1 MAKKAKFVGFNFNP
15 DFKLHKACTD
25 DDLRPAFSYLYFKNG
40 YAYATNAHIAVRAK
54 IEDISNIDP
63 RDIEALNGK
72 ALHYKQFELLLKHDS
87 MEVEGN
93 DIKMLN
99 IGDNL
104 TTTITLRDDIVFPNV
119 DKVLEDAEAGFRE
132 NPPTID
138 PCINIALLNKL
149 CAALGNSNKN
159 AGLRFCGLGKGIL
172 VKFAENEYWDVIGL
186 LMPMHGNPF
195 EDFK

>member
-15 DFKLHKACTD
+15 DFKLHKACAD
-25 DDLRPAFSYLYFKNG
+25 DEFHPAFSYVYFKNG
-40 YAYATNAHIAVRAK
+40 YAYATNAYIAVCAK

-87 MEVEGN
+87 MDVEGN

-138 PCINIALLNKL
+138 PCINIALLNKI

-172 VKFAENEYWDVIGL
+172 VKFAENEYLDVIGL

>member
-15 DFKLHKACTD
+15 DFKLHKACAD
-25 DDLRPAFSYLYFKNG
+25 DERRPAFSYVYFKNG

-63 RDIEALNGK
+63 IDIEALNGK

-172 VKFAENEYWDVIGL
+172 VKFAENEYWDVIGI
-186 LMPMHGNPF
+186 LMPMYGNPF

>member
-25 DDLRPAFSYLYFKNG
+25 DDLRPAMAYVYFKNG

-119 DKVLEDAEAGFRE
+119 DKVLENAEAGFRE

-149 CAALGNSNKN
+149 CAALGNSNKK

-186 LMPMHGNPF
+186 LMPTHGNPF